1 MRISFTL
8 LGAIFISFALQAII
22 PGYTEI
28 FYLNPQNLQIWQFV
42 TSIFLHGGL
51 MHIIFNSY
59 VLFAFGPFLE
69 NRLGKNNF
77 LALFFLSGIAG
88 NILYYLTTLVG
99 IIPPIPALGA
109 SGAIFGIFGGLVI
122 TDPNMRLLIFGII
135 PLKIRD
141 AAFLWFI
148 LEFFG
153 AFNASSGI
161 ASAAH
166 VGGLVVG
173 YLLTRFY
180 FKPKIHRAQQDRYA
194 CRRYQKEY

>member
-1 MRISFTL
+1 MKTSFTL
-8 LGAIFISFALQAII
+8 LAIIFISFALQAII
-22 PGYTEI
+22 PGYTQI
-28 FYLNPQNLQIWQFV
+28 FYLNPASLQLFQFV

-51 MHIIFNSY
+51 MHLLFNSY
-59 VLFAFGPFLE
+59 ALFAFGPVLE

-77 LALFFLSGIAG
+77 LALFFLSGIFG
-88 NILYYLTTLVG
+88 NLLYYITTVIG

-141 AAFLWFI
+141 AAIMWFV

-153 AFNASSGI
+153 TFNAASGI

-166 VGGLVVG
+166 LGGLVIG
-173 YLLTRFY
+173 YIFTKFY
-180 FKPKIHRAQQDRYA
+180 FKPKIYHDMYSW
-194 CRRYQKEY
+194 RRYQKEY